1 LHHTPTVAVI
11 GVLAIGLLAVSLDH
25 WRKGAIVL
33 GGAPLLAAVLR
44 LTLPPRE
51 VPYLSVRSKGFD
63 VVLLATVGAVLI
75 GLAVV
80 VPVYYRPA

>member
-1 LHHTPTVAVI
+1 VI
-11 GVLAIGLLAVSLDH
+11 GVLAIGLIAVSLDH

-51 VPYLSVRSKGFD
+51 VPYLSVRGKGFD

-80 VPVYYRPA
+80 VPIYYRPA